1 MDDERRQVMA
11 VPATLLQ
18 LKNYEDLQ
26 AIPDDG
32 NRYELIFGE
41 IVMSPS
47 PRARHQ
53 QTIADLALAMRQF
66 AREHRLGD
74 VYFAPFDVKFSNVS
88 VVQPDIFFL
97 SVTNIRRLTQLFVDG
112 APDLVVEVLSPSNRA
127 VDLIKKAALYLNYG
141 VPEYWVVDP
150 ESESITVNVNV
161 DGQYIALESDDG
173 RANSSALRGF
183 SVDPKEIFSEP
194 AWLSSAKSE
203 ME

>member
-1 MDDERRQVMA
+1 MFRNPDPDTCALPLRNVVAQIDVDADALHR
-11 VPATLLQ
+11 
-18 LKNYEDLQ
+18 
-26 AIPDDG
+26 IDDG
-32 NRYELIFGE
+32 CTVGLG
-41 IVMSPS
+41 
-47 PRARHQ
+47 H
-53 QTIADLALAMRQF
+53 
-66 AREHRLGD
+66 EH
-74 VYFAPFDVKFSNVS
+74 A
-88 VVQPDIFFL
+88 
-97 SVTNIRRLTQLFVDG
+97 DG